1 MMRYLWVAV
10 AVAFV
15 GANASD
21 NPFDLNVNLKKI
33 DQDQDAL
40 LSELRVMA
48 QKKEEKEEKTAQI
61 IESHDATPA
70 KIEPKPIEKVQ
81 SVSIETEEER
91 LQRIKKEQAV
101 IETQRAKKDKVEK
114 DRLAAEKLE
123 VEKYEAQRAE
133 KKRLEE
139 QKLADLE
146 AKKVE
151 LENKKK
157 AQEKQKIAES
167 EEVDINITREDI
179 EATKEADRAYQ
190 EAIAEVDNGN

>member
-1 MMRYLWVAV
+1 MKRYLWVAV

-61 IESHDATPA
+61 IENLATPA

-101 IETQRAKKDKVEK
+101 IEIQRAKKDKVEK

-146 AKKVE
+146 AKKAE
-151 LENKKK
+151 LENEKK